1 MIGTLGGFVREI
13 RDKLVGVGAPIPV
26 DVGEAVINITG
37 DVTVSNEVEVTNE
50 DGNPIPVS
58 DGGGSLTV
66 DGPLTDAQLRAASVP
81 VTGPITDTQL
91 RATAVPV
98 SAASLPL
105 PSGAATE
112 AKQDTL
118 IGHVDG
124 VEGLLT
130 TIDVDTGAIDGKLP
144 SGLTVTS
151 TRLLVDGSGVT
162 QPVSGTVNT
171 LTGLSIPPHDKAV
184 LDPPAQPTTVTYYLD
199 DVFVA
204 QVGLSYDEGDN
215 LQEVTV
221 TYVDPEA

>member
-1 MIGTLGGFVREI
+1 MIGTLGQFVREI
-13 RDKLVGVGAPIPV
+13 RDLLSGSGDPIPV
-26 DVGEAVINITG
+26 NIGGANVTIDG
-37 DVTVSNEVEVTNE
+37 DVTISNEVEIKND

-66 DGPLTDAQLRAASVP
+66 DGPLTDTQLRAASVP
-81 VTGPITDTQL
+81 VTGPITDAQL
-91 RATAVPV
+91 RATAV
-98 SAASLPL
+98 
-105 PSGAATE
+105 
-112 AKQDTL
+112 
-118 IGHVDG
+118 
-124 VEGLLT
+124 
-130 TIDVDTGAIDGKLP
+130 
-144 SGLTVTS
+144 
-151 TRLLVDGSGVT
+151 
-162 QPVSGTVNT
+162 PVSGTVNT